1 MCLAHGEFDV
11 LANRRLVLKT
21 SVPQGIGSSI
31 LLLSSIILI
40 GDDNM
45 KFGLLVSNIKI
56 TKPQEE
62 LTVIE
67 HQLIKQVM
75 KEQTK

>member
-1 MCLAHGEFDV
+1 M
-11 LANRRLVLKT
+11 
-21 SVPQGIGSSI
+21 
-31 LLLSSIILI
+31 LSSITLI